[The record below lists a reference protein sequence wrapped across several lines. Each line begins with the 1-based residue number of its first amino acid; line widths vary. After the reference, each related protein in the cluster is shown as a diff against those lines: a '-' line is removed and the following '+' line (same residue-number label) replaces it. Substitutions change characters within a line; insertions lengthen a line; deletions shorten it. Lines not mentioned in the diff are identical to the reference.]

1 LINLKGE
8 NIMNKQKLTG
18 VFPPVMTPFEDQKI
32 RFDALEFNIEKMNAT
47 SLAGYMPLGS
57 NGEFQALSDSESLAV
72 VKTVRKAMT
81 PGKTLIAGV
90 GRESAYNTVEFA
102 KACADIGIDYASVL
116 TPHYFAGKMT
126 DDALAEY
133 YTYVADRCPVPVLL
147 YNAPT
152 YASNV
157 TMSAEL
163 VAKLAYH
170 PNILGMKDT
179 SKLDIGTYTTV
190 VPKDAEFYV
199 LAGSIN
205 KFLDGLT
212 KGAIGGVLSLANYM
226 PEECA
231 QIQKIYETGDK
242 AGAEALSSRL
252 KDLSA
257 KSAGKDG
264 VAGVKAAMDILGYK
278 GLEPRLPL
286 KALSASESEKIKA
299 AFKEFGII

>member
-1 LINLKGE
+1 
-8 NIMNKQKLTG
+8 MNKQKLTG

-32 RFDALEFNIEKMNAT
+32 NYGALEFNIEKMNST
-47 SLAGYMPLGS
+47 SLAGFMPLGS
-57 NGEFQALSDSESLAV
+57 NGEFQSLSDSESLAV
-72 VKTVRKAMT
+72 IKTVKKAMA

-102 KACADIGIDYASVL
+102 KAAADLGTDYASVL
-116 TPHYFAGKMT
+116 TPHYFAAKMT
-126 DDALAEY
+126 DEVLFEF
-133 YTYVADRCPVPVLL
+133 YTYVADRSPIPVLI
-147 YNAPT
+147 YNAPS
-152 YASNV
+152 YASGV
-157 TMSAEL
+157 TTSAEL
-163 VAKLAYH
+163 VSKLAYH

-179 SKLDIGTYTTV
+179 SKLDIGTYTSV

-205 KFLDGLT
+205 KFLDGLK

-231 QIQKIYETGDK
+231 QIQKIYESGDT
-242 AGAEALSSRL
+242 AGADALSDRL

-286 KALSASESEKIKA
+286 KGVSAADSEKIRA